1 MNNLP
6 NDAAIIKLGLDD
18 AGVPAPAKRT
28 EQALQA
34 IGKTAEV
41 SARQSANAMRQL
53 PAQFTDVATQLAGGQ
68 NPLLVLLQQGGQI
81 KDSFGGIG
89 PALRGVASAIS
100 PVALAVGGAVGLVAA
115 LGAAYSRASGEQTAF
130 ERSLALTGNRLGL
143 TSDQLQQMA
152 ANVGRITGN
161 RGEAAAALITISE
174 TGAVASRDLE
184 RVTAAAVEMERLG
197 GAAVEQT
204 AKAFERL
211 AKDPAAA
218 TRELGAQ
225 LGYLTPQLY
234 DSVQALL
241 QQGRQMDAVRVA
253 QGAYTQALEQVNGKL
268 RENLGL
274 WSRIKQA
281 ASDAWDATVEPL
293 REPTLVERLAAINRR
308 LELKAQGVVTRDPVD
323 GAELLNQRD
332 RLSRD
337 VLRAQERGD
346 EVGTAREVAQA
357 YATARDEV
365 QKLVAAGLTGEQ
377 KLEAALKKLRANIE
391 LIRGQGGAVSAADQL
406 TAERALRADFL
417 GKGQS
422 KAAPRE
428 VPGPDRRDAEYNAL
442 FRRAVPGPDER
453 DQKFN
458 EEFKRRE
465 KAADEYIQ
473 NARDANLRASAELLQ
488 DERLKGE
495 ALIRLDKE
503 LAQRRLDALGL
514 TGTARETAQG
524 LLDQQT
530 AIRERQLQ
538 LDLRKT
544 ADRTAEEAGRTVF
557 EETRNAL
564 SAAFRDA
571 QGNPLRAFGNALANT
586 LFTRATASLVD
597 ALATA
602 AVGRNGRGGLLGD
615 LLSGLSIFGGSGD
628 AKLASDAAGVNAAL
642 PGFSSGIDYVPRNM
656 VARIHEGE
664 AVVPKKYNPAAGG
677 AGGASVQVTQHFHV
691 DARADRQALMADMV
705 NITAQSQQALVE
717 ELRAR
722 GAIA

>member
-1 MNNLP
+1 MSNRSS
-6 NDAAIIKLGLDD
+6 DDAIIKLGIDD
-18 AGVPAPAKRT
+18 SGIPAPAKRT
-28 EQALQA
+28 EQALQNIA
-34 IGKTAEV
+34 KVGETSVRQTA
-41 SARQSANAMRQL
+41 AAMRQL

-130 ERSLALTGNRLGL
+130 ERSLAITGNRLGL

-204 AKAFERL
+204 AKAFEKL

-241 QQGRQMDAVRVA
+241 QQGRQMEAVRVA
-253 QGAYTQALEQVNGKL
+253 QGAYTDALERVNGKL
-268 RENLGL
+268 RENVGL
-274 WSRIKQA
+274 WGRIKQA
-281 ASDAWDATVEPL
+281 AADAWDATVAPL
-293 REPTLVERLAAINRR
+293 RERTLEERLADVNLR
-308 LELKAQGVVTRDPVD
+308 LSLKARGVVTRDAVD
-323 GAELLNQRD
+323 GAELTNQRD
-332 RLSRD
+332 RLSLD
-337 VLRAQERGD
+337 VRRQQERGD
-346 EVGTAREVAQA
+346 AERLSNEVALA

-377 KLEAALKKLRANIE
+377 KLDAALKKLRGNID
-391 LIRGQGGAVSAADQL
+391 LIRGQGGVVSAADQL
-406 TAERALRADFL
+406 SAERSLRENFL
-417 GKGQS
+417 GKA
-422 KAAPRE
+422 KVMPRE

-442 FRRAVPGPDER
+442 FRPGVPGPDDR
-453 DQKFN
+453 DLKYQD
-458 EEFKRRE
+458 EFKRRAKVASDYLQE
-465 KAADEYIQ
+465 LQ
-473 NARDANLRASAELLQ
+473 DANLRASAELLQ

-503 LAQRRLDALGL
+503 IAQRRLDALGL
-514 TGTARETAQG
+514 TGSARETAQG
-524 LLDQQT
+524 LLDQQD

-544 ADRTAEEAGRTVF
+544 ADKTAEEAGRTVF

-586 LFTRATASLVD
+586 LFTRASASLVD

-602 AVGRNGRGGLLGD
+602 AVGKNGRGGLLGD
-615 LLSGLSIFGGSGD
+615 LLGAFSLFGGGGD
-628 AKLASDAAGVNAAL
+628 VKLATDAAGINAAL
-642 PGFSSGIDYVPRNM
+642 PGFATGIDYVPRNM

-664 AVVPKKYNPAAGG
+664 AVVPKRYNPAAGG
-677 AGGASVQVTQHFHV
+677 RGGAAIQVQQHFHI
-691 DARADRQALMADMV
+691 DARADREALASDMV
-705 NITAQSQQALVE
+705 AITQQSQRALVE
-717 ELRAR
+717 ELQAR
-722 GAIA
+722 GAIAS